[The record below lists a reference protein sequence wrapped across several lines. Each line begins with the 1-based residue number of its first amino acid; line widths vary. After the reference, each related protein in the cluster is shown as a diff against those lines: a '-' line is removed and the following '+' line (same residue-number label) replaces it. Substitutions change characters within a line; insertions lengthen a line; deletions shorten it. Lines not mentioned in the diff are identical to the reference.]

1 MKGRSTFLGL
11 LVGAGLATLLS
22 YPVPTLAATA
32 PDLGAASSFGVLAA
46 SAITNTGPTIITG
59 DLGISPSDLSS
70 VVGFTFSSSPGPGQV
85 IGVTHFADAAAVAAQ
100 NALTAAYN
108 DLAGQACDTTISADL
123 GGSTLTP
130 GVYCSA
136 SSLGLTGTLTLDA
149 QGDPNAVFI
158 FQAGSTLTTASNS
171 LVRVINGGQ
180 SCNVFWQIGSSA
192 TLGTGTSFA
201 GNILALA
208 SITLTTG
215 ASSNGRALAQTG
227 AVTMDTNAVSA
238 TCSLI
243 PPPPPGGAA
252 GIPTLSEWA
261 MIMLAG
267 LLVLFGVAKIRRH
280 AT

>member
-1 MKGRSTFLGL
+1 
-11 LVGAGLATLLS
+11 
-22 YPVPTLAATA
+22 LAATA

-252 GIPTLSEWA
+252 GIPTLSEWV